1 MRTQRLLSQ
10 RYVLAD
16 TPARQLELWID
27 QHYLDEPTVGVIR
40 QAIALRQLLGE
51 AEEKV
56 RRLEAERK
64 TIHTEQARVRENIK
78 SLGDRASEKELRE
91 RFVRTFTT
99 QEDRLEAIDKQI
111 AAGTLESDKLRQQV
125 AGLLSRLNYE
135 ADLQGSA
142 PALPLPRRKKR
153 GGEEGERP

>member
-1 MRTQRLLSQ
+1 VRTQRLLTQ

-40 QAIALRQLLGE
+40 QAIALRQLLSE

-64 TIHTEQARVRENIK
+64 TIHTEQARIRENIK

-111 AAGTLESDKLRQQV
+111 AASALESDKLRQQV

-135 ADLQGSA
+135 ADLQGST
-142 PALPLPRRKKR
+142 ALPSPRRKKR